1 MGQIIFTLRFPSRS
15 KIYQGLMKKVWKEL
29 DLDIGHDWGL
39 NAKEASA
46 GRKSACGEWEL
57 DQNCSTLAF
66 SKTIMNYQGIW
77 KENRNILLFMAKSF

>member
-1 MGQIIFTLRFPSRS
+1 
-15 KIYQGLMKKVWKEL
+15 MKKVWKEL

-39 NAKEASA
+39 NAKEALA
-46 GRKSACGEWEL
+46 GRKSACGKWEL
-57 DQNCSTLAF
+57 HQNGSTLTF

>member
-1 MGQIIFTLRFPSRS
+1 MGQIISTLRIPSRS

-46 GRKSACGEWEL
+46 ERKSACGEWEL

-66 SKTIMNYQGIW
+66 SKTIMNYQG
-77 KENRNILLFMAKSF
+77 KEKYSVVHGQ